1 MINIAAIPPKKL
13 MMIATIPIAAA
24 APKFKLAPISS
35 LSDSVALAPIATPII
50 PAITHA
56 KTRPFVAKSNIPFVF
71 SRVTAN
77 EKRQIAAIPDIIHAR
92 VTKALLARILLQKP
106 ESLS

>member
-1 MINIAAIPPKKL
+1 
-13 MMIATIPIAAA
+13 MMIATIPTIAA
-24 APKFKLAPISS
+24 APKLKLKPEPSSIDTVTLAPT
-35 LSDSVALAPIATPII
+35 ATPII

-92 VTKALLARILLQKP
+92 VTKALLAKILLQKP
-106 ESLS
+106 ES